1 MKKLIDFI
9 REARSN
15 GFTTVREIPYHFS
28 EGYQDLKAIFYSA
41 GARNEV
47 FAFIGVPQTAAPAG
61 GFPSVVLIHGGDG
74 CAYYEWVREW
84 TNRGYLAIAPDF
96 SAQYADGA
104 DRHAFNPNGGPRG
117 YGSID
122 DFDSACPW
130 LYFSVLSAM
139 CAADVLYA
147 HPQADR
153 SAIFAQG
160 ISWGG
165 FISLAFAA
173 FEKRIKALSVI
184 YSSAFISDSLWGR
197 KRGLGA
203 LSAGALAAY
212 NRTIDPQTYLKDI
225 AVPVLFSAGTD
236 DGAFTVYNRRRTAA
250 KIPGRKA
257 FSYRLNFQHGHAAGW
272 SQPESAAFFRSVQT
286 GQGVPS
292 IAAVQRGAYAFAE
305 ADPAFAALSFI
316 FTREDIRKKDICMW
330 EERSAAAGKSVSL
343 AGISA
348 YFFTGKT
355 SEGLVFSTD
364 VFCTETASDGENGNG
379 G

>member
-9 REARSN
+9 KEARSN
-15 GFTTVREIPYHFS
+15 GFTTVREIPYHFP
-28 EGYQDLKAIFYSA
+28 EGYQDMKAIFYSA

-84 TNRGYLAIAPDF
+84 TKRGYLAIAPDF
-96 SAQYADGA
+96 SAGTDDGA

-236 DGAFTVYNRRRTAA
+236 DGAFTVNNRRRTAA

-257 FSYRLNFQHGHAAGW
+257 FSYRLNFQHGHAVGW

-286 GQGVPS
+286 GQKMPS

-305 ADPAFAALSFI
+305 ADPAFASLSFV

-330 EERSAAAGKSVSL
+330 EEHSAAAGKSVSL

>member
-41 GARNEV
+41 GARNEE

-117 YGSID
+117 FGSFD

-236 DGAFTVYNRRRTAA
+236 DGAFTVNNRRRTAA

>member
-9 REARSN
+9 KEARSN
-15 GFTTVREIPYHFS
+15 GFTTVREIPYHFP
-28 EGYQDLKAIFYSA
+28 EGYQDMKAIFYSA

-104 DRHAFNPNGGPRG
+104 DRHAFNPNGGPCG

-197 KRGLGA
+197 KRGLGT

-236 DGAFTVYNRRRTAA
+236 DGAFTVNNRRRTAA
-250 KIPGRKA
+250 KISGRKA

-286 GQGVPS
+286 GQKMPS
-292 IAAVQRGAYAFAE
+292 IAAVQRGSYAFAE
-305 ADPAFAALSFI
+305 ADPAFAALSFV

-330 EERSAAAGKSVSL
+330 EEHSAAAGKSVSL

>member
-9 REARSN
+9 KEARSN
-15 GFTTVREIPYHFS
+15 GFTTVREIPYHFP

-153 SAIFAQG
+153 NAIFAQG

-184 YSSAFISDSLWGR
+184 YSSAFISDSLWRR

-203 LSAGALAAY
+203 MSAGALAAY
-212 NRTIDPQTYLKDI
+212 NRTIDPQTNINDN
-225 AVPVLFSAGTD
+225 AVPALFSAGTD
-236 DGAFTVYNRRRTAA
+236 DGASTVNNRRRTAA

-286 GQGVPS
+286 GQRMPS

-305 ADPAFAALSFI
+305 ADPAFAALSFV

-343 AGISA
+343 NGISA

>member
-1 MKKLIDFI
+1 MRILRMGTGMDEP
-9 REARSN
+9 R
-15 GFTTVREIPYHFS
+15 
-28 EGYQDLKAIFYSA
+28 AIS
-41 GARNEV
+41 
-47 FAFIGVPQTAAPAG
+47 Q
-61 GFPSVVLIHGGDG
+61 
-74 CAYYEWVREW
+74 
-84 TNRGYLAIAPDF
+84 IAPDF

-153 SAIFAQG
+153 NAIFAQG

-236 DGAFTVYNRRRTAA
+236 DGAFTVNNRRRTAA

-286 GQGVPS
+286 GQRMPS
-292 IAAVQRGAYAFAE
+292 VRQYKGALMLLRRRIPPLPRCPSYLRGKT
-305 ADPAFAALSFI
+305 SG
-316 FTREDIRKKDICMW
+316 KKISVC
-330 EERSAAAGKSVSL
+330 GKSVL
-343 AGISA
+343 QLRGKAFRLMGSA
-348 YFFTGKT
+348 RIFLREKRAKGWFSVQTYSARRRPLTGR
-355 SEGLVFSTD
+355 
-364 VFCTETASDGENGNG
+364 TETADERQTDE
-379 G
+379 